1 MRIALFTFLF
11 ATALLRGQSLE
22 LQTGEIVAG
31 QIVAVT
37 EASVTVATGYP
48 EVENKT
54 LAREA
59 LAPRS
64 WLQVLQSRASATDGK
79 AHLALATT
87 AEQLGLPGHALAEL
101 QTAARLDASLR
112 AEVDRKIAAL
122 RSSVAAE
129 LLTSARDAAAA
140 GRHGEARLTAKVI
153 TERYADSPSAV
164 GAREVIAV
172 ATKALRTAVP
182 ATSGAADAKAVAAA
196 VELESKAERLATTTG
211 GGIGPTVQETRKR
224 EQAVKLL
231 ERALTAVESTGGDDA
246 ASVRQRLRDKLRDQ
260 YLALATNL
268 LQRRSLDRATEYNGM
283 ACALD
288 PEHGGCHHLQDQ
300 IVQARLTFGY

>member
-1 MRIALFTFLF
+1 MRIATITFLF
-11 ATALLRGQSLE
+11 AAALLRGQSLE

-37 EASVTVATGYP
+37 EASVTIATGYP

-79 AHLALATT
+79 AHLALAAT

-112 AEVDRKIAAL
+112 PEIDRRIAAL

-129 LLTSARDAAAA
+129 LLTGAREAAAA

-153 TERYADSPSAV
+153 TERYADSPSAA
-164 GAREVIAV
+164 GAREVITA

-196 VELESKAERLATTTG
+196 VELEGKAERLATTTG
-211 GGIGPTVQETRKR
+211 GGIGPTVKETRQR
-224 EQAVKLL
+224 EQAAKLL
-231 ERALTAVESTGGDDA
+231 ERALTAVEATGGDQA
-246 ASVRQRLRDKLRDQ
+246 AIVRERLRGKLRDQ